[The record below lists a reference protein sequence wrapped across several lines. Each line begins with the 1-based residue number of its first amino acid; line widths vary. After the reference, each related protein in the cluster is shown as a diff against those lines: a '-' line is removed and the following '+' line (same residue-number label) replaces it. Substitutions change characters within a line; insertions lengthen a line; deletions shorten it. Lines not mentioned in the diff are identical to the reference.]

1 MQTPVSPS
9 VVASLAPTGS
19 LRVAINFG
27 NPVLARREPDGSAG
41 GITADLGR
49 EVARRLRVPVAFV
62 DYAQAGDVFAG
73 LDTDAWDVCFLAIE
87 PVRAAKIAFTEP
99 YVLIEGVYLVP
110 AASSLRSPAEVDRDG
125 ARIGVIVGSAYDLF
139 LTRQLKHAS
148 LLRLPSPQAVVDA
161 LGKGDVDLMAGVK
174 PALEADLARV
184 AGSRLLPE
192 PFMSIEQAMGTPRE
206 RTEAAAYL
214 ARLVG
219 DLKRDGFMRD
229 AFVRNGIT
237 GASLAP

>member
-1 MQTPVSPS
+1 MPVSS
-9 VVASLAPTGS
+9 SLVASLAPKGT

-49 EVARRLRVPVAFV
+49 EAARRLGVAVAFV
-62 DYAQAGDVFAG
+62 DYEQAGDVFAD
-73 LDTDAWDVCFLAIE
+73 LDADAWDVCFLAIE

-110 AASSLRSPAEVDRDG
+110 GASSLRSAAEVDRDG
-125 ARIGVIVGSAYDLF
+125 TRIGVIVGSAYDLF
-139 LTRQLKHAS
+139 LTRQLTHAS
-148 LLRLPSPQAVVDA
+148 LVRLPSPQAVVAA
-161 LGKGDVDLMAGVK
+161 LVKGDVDLMAGVK
-174 PALEADLARV
+174 PQLEADLPRV
-184 AGSRLLPE
+184 PGSRLLPE
-192 PFMSIEQAMGTPRE
+192 PFMSIQQAVGTPRA
-206 RTEAAAYL
+206 RTEAAAHL

-219 DLKRDGFMRD
+219 DLKREGFMRE
-229 AFVRNGIT
+229 AFARNRIT